1 VRISGSS
8 EPVILAHWLIG
19 GKLPNLMAL
28 TLFSSETYTAMYRSL
43 FQKLSSLLVPEAY
56 LVNLPNA
63 LTLLR
68 IFIVPIL
75 VVVLLTP
82 FSENWFGVPRH
93 ILGVT
98 LFLGAAL
105 TDFLD
110 GHFARSRDQV
120 TRLGQLLDPIA
131 DKLLISAALI
141 SLVENQL
148 APAWAVVIIIG
159 REFAVTGL
167 RSIAAADGVVISAS
181 KMGKFKMLLQVL
193 TVALLIVSSV
203 AGKPP
208 VGNFGRPFPAIEFWS
223 VPELRAAWQHLFGP
237 EHTTASDW
245 QVLLYTAGR
254 AMLWLV
260 VVSSCLSMYGYFR
273 SFYRSV
279 LASSRAEYLAKH
291 PGEPIIPVV
300 RD

>member
-1 VRISGSS
+1 
-8 EPVILAHWLIG
+8 
-19 GKLPNLMAL
+19 
-28 TLFSSETYTAMYRSL
+28 
-43 FQKLSSLLVPEAY
+43 
-56 LVNLPNA
+56 VNLPNG

-110 GHFARSRDQV
+110 GHFARSRNQV

-181 KMGKFKMLLQVL
+181 KMGKFKMLVQVL

-223 VPELRAAWQHLFGP
+223 VPELRAAFQHLFSAEP
-237 EHTTASDW
+237 TTASDW

-260 VVSSCLSMYGYFR
+260 VVSSCLSMYGYFK

-279 LASSRAEYLAKH
+279 VASVRPENLARSSGK
-291 PGEPIIPVV
+291 PIVPAV

>member
-1 VRISGSS
+1 
-8 EPVILAHWLIG
+8 
-19 GKLPNLMAL
+19 M
-28 TLFSSETYTAMYRSL
+28 
-43 FQKLSSLLVPEAY
+43 
-56 LVNLPNA
+56 NLPNS

-68 IFIVPIL
+68 IFIVPLL

-82 FSENWFGVPRH
+82 FSESFGVPRH
-93 ILGVT
+93 IFGVA

-105 TDFLD
+105 TDYLD
-110 GHFARSRDQV
+110 GHIARSRDQV

-167 RSIAAADGVVISAS
+167 RSIAATDGVVIAAS
-181 KMGKFKMLLQVL
+181 RMGKFKMLVQVF

-203 AGKPP
+203 SGKPP
-208 VGNFGRPFPAIEFWS
+208 VGNFGQPFPAIEFWS
-223 VPELRAAWQHLFGP
+223 VPELGTAWRHLFGSEP
-237 EHTTASDW
+237 TTSSDW

-273 SFYRSV
+273 SFYRSI
-279 LASSRAEYLAKH
+279 LASRHGEFLAKQTKQAKH
-291 PGEPIIPVV
+291 SASPAKPIIPVV
-300 RD
+300 PD

>member
-1 VRISGSS
+1 VWKVPLKIIR
-8 EPVILAHWLIG
+8 VT
-19 GKLPNLMAL
+19 LPF
-28 TLFSSETYTAMYRSL
+28 T
-43 FQKLSSLLVPEAY
+43 
-56 LVNLPNA
+56 VNLPNA

-68 IFIVPIL
+68 IFIVPLL

-93 ILGVT
+93 VLGVVM
-98 LFLGAAL
+98 FLGAAL
-105 TDFLD
+105 TDYLD
-110 GHFARSRDQV
+110 GHLARSRGQV

-167 RSIAAADGVVISAS
+167 RSIAAVEGVVISAS
-181 KMGKFKMLLQVL
+181 KMGKFKMLAQVV

-203 AGKPP
+203 GGQPP
-208 VGNFGRPFPAIEFWS
+208 VANFGKPFPAIEFWS
-223 VPELRAAWQHLFGP
+223 VPELKMAWQHLVAGGP
-237 EHTTASDW
+237 TTGNDW
-245 QVLLYTAGR
+245 QVLLYTGGR

-260 VVSSCLSMYGYFR
+260 VISACTSMYSYFS
-273 SFYRSV
+273 SFYHEFTRTDAKRSHK
-279 LASSRAEYLAKH
+279 E
-291 PGEPIIPVV
+291 EPQKTETEPQEAQV
-300 RD
+300 RTT

>member
-1 VRISGSS
+1 
-8 EPVILAHWLIG
+8 
-19 GKLPNLMAL
+19 M
-28 TLFSSETYTAMYRSL
+28 
-43 FQKLSSLLVPEAY
+43 
-56 LVNLPNA
+56 NLPNT

-68 IFIVPIL
+68 IFIIPLL

-82 FSENWFGVPRH
+82 FSEDWFGVPRH

-98 LFLGAAL
+98 IFLGAAL
-105 TDFLD
+105 TDYLD

-167 RSIAAADGVVISAS
+167 RSIAAADGVVIAAS
-181 KMGKFKMLLQVL
+181 RMGKVKMLAQVI

-203 AGKPP
+203 GGRPP
-208 VGNFGRPFPAIEFWS
+208 VANFGRPFPAIEFWT
-223 VPELRAAWQHLFGP
+223 VPELRAALQHLFGSGP
-237 EHTTASDW
+237 TTGNDW

-260 VVSSCLSMYGYFR
+260 VISAFLSMYGYFR
-273 SFYRSV
+273 SFYQSV
-279 LASSRAEYLAKH
+279 LATRAKQKAH
-291 PGEPIIPVV
+291 SAAAATA

>member
-1 VRISGSS
+1 
-8 EPVILAHWLIG
+8 
-19 GKLPNLMAL
+19 M
-28 TLFSSETYTAMYRSL
+28 
-43 FQKLSSLLVPEAY
+43 
-56 LVNLPNA
+56 NLPNA

-68 IFIVPIL
+68 IFVVPLL

-105 TDFLD
+105 TDYLD
-110 GHFARSRDQV
+110 GHIARRRDQV
-120 TRLGQLLDPIA
+120 TRLGQLLDPVA

-167 RSIAAADGVVISAS
+167 RSIAASEGVVIAAS
-181 KMGKFKMLLQVL
+181 RMGKFKMLAQVV
-193 TVALLIVSSV
+193 TVALLIASSV
-203 AGKPP
+203 SGAPP
-208 VGNFGRPFPAIEFWS
+208 VANFGRPFPAIEFWS
-223 VPELRAAWQHLFGP
+223 VPELRAAVQHLFGSGP
-237 EHTTASDW
+237 TTGNDW

-254 AMLWLV
+254 AFLWLV
-260 VVSSCLSMYGYFR
+260 VLSACTSMYGYFR
-273 SFYRSV
+273 SFYSSV
-279 LASSRAEYLAKH
+279 LSPRALTHKPKRSTVAS
-291 PGEPIIPVV
+291 V

>member
-1 VRISGSS
+1 
-8 EPVILAHWLIG
+8 
-19 GKLPNLMAL
+19 M
-28 TLFSSETYTAMYRSL
+28 
-43 FQKLSSLLVPEAY
+43 
-56 LVNLPNA
+56 NLPNS

-68 IFIVPIL
+68 IFIVPLL

-82 FSENWFGVPRH
+82 FSENWFGLPRH
-93 ILGVT
+93 LLGVG
-98 LFLGAAL
+98 LFLGAAF
-105 TDFLD
+105 TDYLD
-110 GHFARSRDQV
+110 GQFARRRGQV

-167 RSIAAADGVVISAS
+167 RSIAATDGVVISAS
-181 KMGKFKMLLQVL
+181 KMGKFKMLAQVL
-193 TVALLIVSSV
+193 TVALLIGASVS
-203 AGKPP
+203 GKPP
-208 VGNFGRPFPAIEFWS
+208 VANFGLPFPAIEFWT
-223 VPELRAAWQHLFGP
+223 VPELRAALQHMFGSGDV
-237 EHTTASDW
+237 TGSDW

-260 VVSSCLSMYGYFR
+260 VITACLSMYGYFR

-279 LASSRAEYLAKH
+279 VANRSADHLSGQHGA
-291 PGEPIIPVV
+291 V
-300 RD
+300 RDRSVWP

>member
-1 VRISGSS
+1 
-8 EPVILAHWLIG
+8 
-19 GKLPNLMAL
+19 
-28 TLFSSETYTAMYRSL
+28 
-43 FQKLSSLLVPEAY
+43 
-56 LVNLPNA
+56 VNLPNS

-68 IFIVPIL
+68 IFIVPLL

-82 FSENWFGVPRH
+82 FSENWFGLPRH
-93 ILGVT
+93 IFGVA
-98 LFLGAAL
+98 LFLAAAL

-110 GHFARSRDQV
+110 GHFARSRNQV
-120 TRLGQLLDPIA
+120 TRLGQLLDPVA

-181 KMGKFKMLLQVL
+181 KMGKFKMLVQVL

-208 VGNFGRPFPAIEFWS
+208 VGNFGLPFPAIEFWS
-223 VPELRAAWQHLFGP
+223 VPELRAAWHHLFGS
-237 EHTTASDW
+237 EATTPSDW

-273 SFYRSV
+273 SFYRAV
-279 LASSRAEYLAKH
+279 VANNRAEYLAKH
-291 PGEPIIPVV
+291 SADPIIPAV

>member
-1 VRISGSS
+1 
-8 EPVILAHWLIG
+8 
-19 GKLPNLMAL
+19 M
-28 TLFSSETYTAMYRSL
+28 
-43 FQKLSSLLVPEAY
+43 
-56 LVNLPNA
+56 NLPNG

-68 IFIVPIL
+68 IFIIPLL

-93 ILGVT
+93 FLGVA

-105 TDFLD
+105 TDYLD

-181 KMGKFKMLLQVL
+181 RMGKFKMLVQVL

-203 AGKPP
+203 GGKPP
-208 VGNFGRPFPAIEFWS
+208 VANFGMPFPAIEFWS

-237 EHTTASDW
+237 ETTTGNDW

-260 VVSSCLSMYGYFR
+260 VISSCLSMYGYFR

-279 LASSRAEYLAKH
+279 VSARRADYAPKQASQSGITAM
-291 PGEPIIPVV
+291 

>member
-1 VRISGSS
+1 
-8 EPVILAHWLIG
+8 
-19 GKLPNLMAL
+19 
-28 TLFSSETYTAMYRSL
+28 
-43 FQKLSSLLVPEAY
+43 
-56 LVNLPNA
+56 VNLPNG

-82 FSENWFGVPRH
+82 FSESWFGLPRH
-93 ILGVT
+93 ILGVA

-110 GHFARSRDQV
+110 GHFARSRNQV

-181 KMGKFKMLLQVL
+181 RMGKFKMLVQVL

-223 VPELRAAWQHLFGP
+223 VPELRAAFQHLFGAAAV
-237 EHTTASDW
+237 TASDW

-260 VVSSCLSMYGYFR
+260 VISSCLSMYGYFR
-273 SFYRSV
+273 SFYQSV
-279 LASSRAEYLAKH
+279 VSGASSGFGSRQ
-291 PGEPIIPVV
+291 PGKPVVPVV

>member
-1 VRISGSS
+1 
-8 EPVILAHWLIG
+8 
-19 GKLPNLMAL
+19 
-28 TLFSSETYTAMYRSL
+28 
-43 FQKLSSLLVPEAY
+43 
-56 LVNLPNA
+56 VNLPNA

-68 IFIVPIL
+68 IFIVPLL

-82 FSENWFGVPRH
+82 FSENWFGLPRH
-93 ILGVT
+93 LLGVG
-98 LFLGAAL
+98 LFLGAAF
-105 TDFLD
+105 TDYLD
-110 GHFARSRDQV
+110 GHLARRRDQV

-181 KMGKFKMLLQVL
+181 KMGKFKMLIQVL
-193 TVALLIVSSV
+193 TVALLIASSV

-208 VGNFGRPFPAIEFWS
+208 VANFGLPFPAIEFWT
-223 VPELRAAWQHLFGP
+223 VPELRNAWQHLFGGGA
-237 EHTTASDW
+237 TTASDW

-260 VVSSCLSMYGYFR
+260 VISACLSMYGYFK
-273 SFYRSV
+273 SFYKSV
-279 LASSRAEYLAKH
+279 LTTGTADPLETHRAQSAQ
-291 PGEPIIPVV
+291 PGIPVV

>member
-1 VRISGSS
+1 MS
-8 EPVILAHWLIG
+8 
-19 GKLPNLMAL
+19 
-28 TLFSSETYTAMYRSL
+28 
-43 FQKLSSLLVPEAY
+43 
-56 LVNLPNA
+56 VNLPNA

-68 IFIVPIL
+68 IFIVPLL

-82 FSENWFGVPRH
+82 FSENWLGFPRH
-93 ILGVT
+93 ILGVA

-105 TDFLD
+105 TDYLD
-110 GHFARSRDQV
+110 GHLARRRDQV

-167 RSIAAADGVVISAS
+167 RSIAAVDGVVISAS
-181 KMGKFKMLLQVL
+181 GMGKAKMLLQVL
-193 TVALLIVSSV
+193 TVALLIGSSV
-203 AGKPP
+203 GGRPP
-208 VGNFGRPFPAIEFWS
+208 VANFGLPFPAIKFWT
-223 VPELRAAWQHLFGP
+223 VPELRTAWSHLVGP
-237 EHTTASDW
+237 ESTTSSDW

-254 AMLWLV
+254 ALLWLV
-260 VVSSCLSMYGYFR
+260 VISACLSMYGYFR

-279 LASSRAEYLAKH
+279 VEARQLKYNSSEARIAH
-291 PGEPIIPVV
+291 V

>member
-1 VRISGSS
+1 
-8 EPVILAHWLIG
+8 
-19 GKLPNLMAL
+19 M
-28 TLFSSETYTAMYRSL
+28 
-43 FQKLSSLLVPEAY
+43 
-56 LVNLPNA
+56 NLPNA

-93 ILGVT
+93 ILGVA

-105 TDFLD
+105 TDYLD
-110 GHFARSRDQV
+110 GHFARSRNQV

-167 RSIAAADGVVISAS
+167 RSIAATDGVVIAAS
-181 KMGKFKMLLQVL
+181 KMGKFKMLAQVL

-203 AGKPP
+203 GGKPP
-208 VGNFGRPFPAIEFWS
+208 VANFGLPFPAIEFWT
-223 VPELRAAWQHLFGP
+223 VPELRAAWQHLFGSGV
-237 EHTTASDW
+237 TTPSDW

-260 VVSSCLSMYGYFR
+260 VISACLSMYGYFR

-279 LASSRAEYLAKH
+279 ISSRRPDDLSRQTS
-291 PGEPIIPVV
+291 IPAV

>member
-1 VRISGSS
+1 
-8 EPVILAHWLIG
+8 
-19 GKLPNLMAL
+19 M
-28 TLFSSETYTAMYRSL
+28 
-43 FQKLSSLLVPEAY
+43 
-56 LVNLPNA
+56 NLPNS

-68 IFIVPIL
+68 IFIVPLL

-82 FSENWFGVPRH
+82 FSESFGVPRH
-93 ILGVT
+93 IFGVA

-105 TDFLD
+105 TDYLD
-110 GHFARSRDQV
+110 GHIARSRDQV

-181 KMGKFKMLLQVL
+181 RMGKFKMLVQVL

-203 AGKPP
+203 SGKPP
-208 VGNFGRPFPAIEFWS
+208 VGNFGQPFPAIEFWS
-223 VPELRAAWQHLFGP
+223 VPELRAALQHLFGT
-237 EHTTASDW
+237 EQTTASDW

-273 SFYRSV
+273 SFYRSI
-279 LASSRAEYLAKH
+279 LASKRGQFLAKQAKQGGS
-291 PGEPIIPVV
+291 PAKPIVPVIP
-300 RD
+300 D

>member
-1 VRISGSS
+1 V
-8 EPVILAHWLIG
+8 
-19 GKLPNLMAL
+19 
-28 TLFSSETYTAMYRSL
+28 TYTDCTL
-43 FQKLSSLLVPEAY
+43 
-56 LVNLPNA
+56 NLPNF

-68 IFIVPIL
+68 IFIVPLL
-75 VVVLLTP
+75 VVVMLTP

-93 ILGVT
+93 ILGV
-98 LFLGAAL
+98 LMFLGAAL
-105 TDFLD
+105 TDYFD
-110 GHFARSRDQV
+110 GRIARSRGQV

-167 RSIAAADGVVISAS
+167 RSIAAVEGVVISAS
-181 KMGKFKMLLQVL
+181 KMGKFKMLAQVV
-193 TVALLIVSSV
+193 TVALLIASSV

-208 VGNFGRPFPAIEFWS
+208 VANFGKPFPAIEFWS
-223 VPELRAAWQHLFGP
+223 VPELRTAWQHLVGAGP
-237 EHTTASDW
+237 TTGNDW

-260 VVSSCLSMYGYFR
+260 VISAVTSMYGYFS
-273 SFYRSV
+273 SFYRRLTQNPRLKSFTE
-279 LASSRAEYLAKH
+279 SQPSRQYELH
-291 PGEPIIPVV
+291 PPRG
-300 RD
+300 

>member
-1 VRISGSS
+1 
-8 EPVILAHWLIG
+8 
-19 GKLPNLMAL
+19 M
-28 TLFSSETYTAMYRSL
+28 
-43 FQKLSSLLVPEAY
+43 
-56 LVNLPNA
+56 NLPNA

-68 IFIVPIL
+68 IFIVPLL

-93 ILGVT
+93 ILGV
-98 LFLGAAL
+98 LMFLAAAL
-105 TDFLD
+105 TDYLD
-110 GHFARSRDQV
+110 GHIARRRGQV

-167 RSIAAADGVVISAS
+167 RSIAAVEGVVISAS
-181 KMGKFKMLLQVL
+181 KMGKFKMLAQVIAI
-193 TVALLIVSSV
+193 TLLIGSSV

-208 VGNFGRPFPAIEFWS
+208 VANFGKPFPAIEFWS
-223 VPELRAAWQHLFGP
+223 VPELRTAWEHLIGNDVTSP
-237 EHTTASDW
+237 TDW
-245 QVLLYTAGR
+245 QVLVYTAGR

-260 VVSSCLSMYGYFR
+260 VISACTSMYGYFT
-273 SFYRSV
+273 SFYRGV
-279 LASSRAEYLAKH
+279 VADRIAKQK
-291 PGEPIIPVV
+291 GKSAPVV
-300 RD
+300 VSSE

>member
-1 VRISGSS
+1 
-8 EPVILAHWLIG
+8 
-19 GKLPNLMAL
+19 
-28 TLFSSETYTAMYRSL
+28 
-43 FQKLSSLLVPEAY
+43 
-56 LVNLPNA
+56 VNLPNA

-82 FSENWFGVPRH
+82 FSESWFGVPRH
-93 ILGVT
+93 ILGVG

-105 TDFLD
+105 TDYLD
-110 GHFARSRDQV
+110 GHLARSRNQV

-208 VGNFGRPFPAIEFWS
+208 VGNFGRPFPAIAFWS
-223 VPELRAAWQHLFGP
+223 VPELRAAWQHLFGAEP
-237 EHTTASDW
+237 TTWSDW

-260 VVSSCLSMYGYFR
+260 VVSACLSMYGYFK

-279 LASSRAEYLAKH
+279 LAGGRAELPAKQAR
-291 PGEPIIPVV
+291 EPIIPVV